1 MIQEELQ
8 TLKQNQNWDL
18 VPKPDDVKP
27 ISCKWVFEVKMQPD
41 GSIERYKARLVA
53 REFSQ
58 QCGLDYDETF
68 SPVVNIIIVR
78 VLIALAVSKAW
89 KVWQMD
95 VINAFLYGEVN
106 QEIYMEQTKGLA
118 IKEKHEF
125 VCKLRKT
132 LYGLKQ
138 APTTWYE
145 KIVKFLVQ
153 SGYTVT
159 PANSKLFIKKHEGKL
174 TMVLVYVD
182 NLIIT
187 GDDETEIQR
196 TRDNLSI

>member
-1 MIQEELQ
+1 MQEELQ

-27 ISCKWVFEVKMQPD
+27 ISCKWVFKVKMQPD
-41 GSIERYKARLVA
+41 RSIERYKARLVA

-68 SPVVNIIIVR
+68 SPVINIIIVR

-106 QEIYMEQTKGLA
+106 QEIYMEQTKGFA

-138 APTTWYE
+138 VPTTWYE